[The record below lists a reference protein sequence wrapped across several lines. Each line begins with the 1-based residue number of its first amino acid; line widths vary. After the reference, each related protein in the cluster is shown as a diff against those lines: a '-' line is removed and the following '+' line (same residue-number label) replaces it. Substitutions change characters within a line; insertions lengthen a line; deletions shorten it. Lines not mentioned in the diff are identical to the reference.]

1 MGFDPSTDK
10 DFLAA
15 TPEQQHAY
23 LADQDQDYASANPA
37 EQAQYR
43 QYVTGAKAPKI
54 AVNSLNVPK
63 PKLDMK
69 MDPGGVEPGGMP
81 GVSEGAGLAGGLS
94 EYDKSVAQ
102 GVGGGA
108 KDIAHGNIA
117 KGAHEVIGG
126 VGSALTP
133 ILPLTVPAAPLAT
146 LGAFGGGQAGGY
158 LANKGATALGATPD
172 QAALAGDVGNIAGGI
187 AGGTLGHYGQR
198 SLPGPTFARAKTGFQ
213 EVAKATNPEVIDT
226 SVPGNTAL
234 EIQKMAQAGGSQ
246 PKVIRDFVSRVTD
259 PKKGPLTF
267 EEARKF
273 YTNASRLSAD
283 ESQRLTPDMKR
294 MVGQFRADLDQALT
308 KAAATKGKAPQYTQA
323 MKDYHRASK
332 GADTLDTLKEY
343 GKKAAITGAIGG
355 GVGGG
360 YGLYKALTK

>member
-23 LADQDQDYASANPA
+23 LADQDQDYANANPA

-108 KDIAHGNIA
+108 KDIAHGNVA
-117 KGAHEVIGG
+117 KGAHEIIGG

-133 ILPLTVPAAPLAT
+133 ILSLTVPAAPLAT

-213 EVAKATNPEVIDT
+213 EVAKIANPEAVDIT
-226 SVPGNTAL
+226 KPGNTAL
-234 EIQKMAQAGGSQ
+234 EIQKMTDEYGAGTQ
-246 PKVIRDFVSRVTD
+246 PRSVRKFVQRITD
-259 PKKGPLTF
+259 PNKGPLTY
-267 EEARKF
+267 EEARNF
-273 YTNASRLSAD
+273 YSTISKLSAD
-283 ESQRLTPDMKR
+283 EQQRMPGNMKR
-294 MVGQFRADLDQALT
+294 LVGQLRADLDESIT
-308 KAAATKGKAPQYTQA
+308 AAAARRGKGPEYTQA
-323 MKDYHRASK
+323 MKDYRRASQGEK
-332 GADTLDTLKEY
+332 AIQGLKKF
-343 GKKAAITGAIGG
+343 GTGAALTGATG
-355 GVGGG
+355 ATG